1 MHFAPSRR
9 ARTSSGATPTV
20 ASGRYG
26 ARLGRAIT
34 IAGLAALAAGFL
46 VGGIGSRLAM
56 RLVTVLGDPADIG
69 RLTEAQA
76 RVGDITFGGTT
87 FLVVSVTM
95 ISTVIGAITYVA
107 AGPVLRGRPLARGLE
122 FGTILLLALGSQVIS
137 ADNFDFAE
145 FATPAVTVGLFAVL
159 FVLFGIVAVI
169 VADRLEQRLPSV
181 GTGRGTD
188 AGYWAILL
196 IGSGVVLLMVVGAV
210 GSRADPVAIVA
221 IGVVVG
227 YAALARTTS
236 ARWVTPV
243 GWAVVAVAVLP
254 SGIGLMGEVVDII
267 RDTGTSKSI
276 HIGVQAASS
285 SLLIAAALQGTRG
298 PISIRRRTPQ

>member
-1 MHFAPSRR
+1 M
-9 ARTSSGATPTV
+9 
-20 ASGRYG
+20 
-26 ARLGRAIT
+26 
-34 IAGLAALAAGFL
+34 AALAAGFL

-56 RLVTVLGDPADIG
+56 RLVTVMGDPADIG

-87 FLVVSVTM
+87 ILVVSVTM

-107 AGPVLRGRPLARGLE
+107 AGPVLRGRPLTRGLE
-122 FGTILLLALGSQVIS
+122 FGAILLLALGSQVIS

-159 FVLFGIVAVI
+159 FVLFGIVVVI

-181 GTGRGTD
+181 GTGRRTD
-188 AGYWAILL
+188 AGYWAMLL

-210 GSRADPVAIVA
+210 GSRADSVAIVA

-227 YAALARTTS
+227 YAALARTTN
-236 ARWVTPV
+236 ARWVTAV

-267 RDTGTSKSI
+267 RDTGTSKAI
-276 HIGVQAASS
+276 HTVGVELASS

-298 PISIRRRTPQ
+298 PISIRRRTSQ

>member
-1 MHFAPSRR
+1 
-9 ARTSSGATPTV
+9 V
-20 ASGRYG
+20 SGRYG

-122 FGTILLLALGSQVIS
+122 FGAILLLALGSQVIS

-159 FVLFGIVAVI
+159 FVVFGIVAVI
-169 VADRLEQRLPSV
+169 VADRLEQRLPSI

-227 YAALARTTS
+227 YAALARTTN
-236 ARWVTPV
+236 ARWVTAV

-267 RDTGTSKSI
+267 RDTGTSNSI
-276 HIGVQAASS
+276 HTIGVQAASP
-285 SLLIAAALQGTRG
+285 SLLIAAALQGTGG
-298 PISIRRRTPQ
+298 PISIRPRTSQ